1 MTHETNLALVSSQ
14 VSQTSQTSQTLI
26 HEFEFQLSSMPGV
39 WLKTDVTTTQSLS
52 AIKTGLLHNQS
63 LSKIKLFTVSDDDT
77 TISYIYDVLAA
88 KQGIQAWST
97 QTD

>member
-1 MTHETNLALVSSQ
+1 MTHETNLALVST
-14 VSQTSQTSQTLI
+14 TSTQDLI

-39 WLKTDVTTTQSLS
+39 WLKSDVTTAQSLS

-77 TISYIYDVLAA
+77 TISYIYDVTLA